1 MTGRRA
7 GAAAR
12 RRAVCFLLCAAAVF
26 SLTSCG
32 GKKAEELSE
41 SELAAVRE
49 VLGPDAQPGDITEEA
64 LKGDTAEKYDS
75 VKKVF
80 LTPDGQYVFFASPV
94 GYNGPI
100 DIMLVID
107 GTDAQTRALRI
118 LAHKETEHYV
128 RNWEDDW
135 FTGRFAGK
143 SAFVYLERVKLEAE
157 RGNQIVAVTGSTVS
171 TDAVISGVND
181 CFDVFR
187 SLDDPF
193 FVETAGV
200 VKLRNAAGEELG
212 EITLDDIRN
221 LDTYRR
227 KITIRSASEGVTV
240 HDFRGVRLSEAIA
253 AAGGEELLAASRSVV
268 VTGTDGYESELA
280 PEEIALENNVYL
292 MYEDNGEMMKT
303 AGGSEGA
310 LRLIILSDD
319 FGQRF
324 TNYVAAL
331 TFIG

>member
-1 MTGRRA
+1 MTGGRGGCSA
-7 GAAAR
+7 LK
-12 RRAVCFLLCAAAVF
+12 RAVCLFLCLVSALSVAA
-26 SLTSCG
+26 CG
-32 GKKAEELSE
+32 GKRAEELSDT
-41 SELAAVRE
+41 ELSAVRE
-49 VLGPDAQPGDITEEA
+49 ILGEEAQPVDITGDV
-64 LKGDTAEKYDS
+64 LKGDAAEKCGS

-80 LTPDGQYVFFASPV
+80 LTADGQYIFFASPI
-94 GYNGPI
+94 GYNGPV

-107 GTDAQTRALRI
+107 GVTARTRALRI
-118 LAHKETEHYV
+118 LFHKETEHYV

-143 SAFVYLERVKLEAE
+143 SAFIYLERVKLEAE
-157 RGNQIVAVTGSTVS
+157 RENQIVAVTGSTVS
-171 TDAVISGVND
+171 TDAVVSGVND
-181 CFDVFR
+181 CFEVFR
-187 SLDDPF
+187 TIDDPYF
-193 FVETAGV
+193 EENPGTVEL
-200 VKLRNAAGEELG
+200 KNAQGEKLG
-212 EITLDDIRN
+212 EITLDGIRS

-227 KITIRSASEGVTV
+227 RITIRSASEGVTT
-240 HDFRGVRLSEAIA
+240 HDFRGVRLSEAIE
-253 AAGGEELLAASRSVV
+253 AAGGAELLAGCRRVV
-268 VTGTDGYESELA
+268 VTGTDGYESELT

-310 LRLIILSDD
+310 FRLIILSDD

>member
-1 MTGRRA
+1 MTGIRG
-7 GAAAR
+7 GATAI
-12 RRAVCFLLCAAAVF
+12 RRAVCLFLCLASALTLAA
-26 SLTSCG
+26 CG

-41 SELAAVRE
+41 SELSAVRE
-49 VLGPDAQPGDITEEA
+49 VLGADAQPEDITGDI
-64 LKGDTAEKYDS
+64 LKGDIAERCES

-80 LTPDGQYVFFASPV
+80 LTADGQYIFFASPI
-94 GYNGPI
+94 GYNGPV

-107 GTDAQTRALRI
+107 GVTARTRALRI

-143 SAFVYLERVKLEAE
+143 SAFIYLERVKLEAE
-157 RGNQIVAVTGSTVS
+157 RENQIVAVTGSTVS
-171 TDAVISGVND
+171 TDAVVSGVND
-181 CFDVFR
+181 CFELFR
-187 SLDDPF
+187 TIDDPF
-193 FVETAGV
+193 FEETAGI
-200 VKLRNAAGEELG
+200 VKLKNAQGEELG
-212 EITLDDIRN
+212 EITLDSIRS

-227 KITIRSASEGVTV
+227 RITIRSASEGVTT

-253 AAGGEELLAASRSVV
+253 AAGGAELLAGCRSVI
-268 VTGTDGYESELA
+268 VTGTDGYESELT

-292 MYEDNGEMMKT
+292 MYEDNGEMMRT

-331 TFIG
+331 TFIV

>member
-1 MTGRRA
+1 MTGRRG
-7 GAAAR
+7 GAA
-12 RRAVCFLLCAAAVF
+12 RRAVCLLICLAAVF
-26 SLTSCG
+26 SLAACG
-32 GKKAEELSE
+32 KTGAELSE

-49 VLGPDAQPGDITEEA
+49 ILGAEAQPEDITGRA
-64 LKGDTAEKYDS
+64 LKGDTAGKYAC

-80 LTPDGQYVFFASPV
+80 LTPEGQYVFFASPI
-94 GYNGPI
+94 GYNGPV

-107 GTDAQTRALRI
+107 GANAETVALRI

-135 FTGRFAGK
+135 FTGRFAGQ
-143 SAFVYLERVKLEAE
+143 SAFIYLERVKLEAE
-157 RGNQIVAVTGSTVS
+157 RKNQIVAVTGSTVS
-171 TDAVISGVND
+171 TDAVVSGVND

-187 SLDDPF
+187 TLDNPF
-193 FVETAGV
+193 FRENAGV
-200 VKLRNAAGEELG
+200 VKLKNARGEELG
-212 EITLDDIRN
+212 EITLDSLKE
-221 LDTYRR
+221 LDSYRR
-227 KITIRSASEGVTV
+227 KITIRSATEGVTT

-253 AAGGEELLAASRSVV
+253 AAGCGELLSGCRSVV
-268 VTGTDGYESELA
+268 VTGTDGYESEIT
-280 PEEIALENNVYL
+280 PDEIALENNVYL
-292 MYEDNGEMMKT
+292 MYEDNGEPMKT
-303 AGGSEGA
+303 AGGTEGA